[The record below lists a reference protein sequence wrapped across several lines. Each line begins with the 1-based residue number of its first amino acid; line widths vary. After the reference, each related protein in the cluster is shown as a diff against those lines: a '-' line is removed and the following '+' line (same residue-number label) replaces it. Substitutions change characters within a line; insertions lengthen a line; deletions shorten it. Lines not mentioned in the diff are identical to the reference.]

1 MSSQFLN
8 NFYTYQNA
16 VRRIGT
22 DEGCGGFAEE
32 KRDAGQ
38 DIADVIRTVS
48 NAESN
53 LSEVR
58 SVSNS
63 YNEILKMIM

>member
-1 MSSQFLN
+1 M
-8 NFYTYQNA
+8 
-16 VRRIGT
+16 RRIGT
-22 DEGCGGFAEE
+22 DEGCGGFVEE

-38 DIADVIRTVS
+38 DIADVVRTVS
-48 NAESN
+48 NAENN

>member
-16 VRRIGT
+16 MRRIGLE
-22 DEGCGGFAEE
+22 DASGSYNVE

-38 DIADVIRTVS
+38 DIADVVRTVS
-48 NAESN
+48 YAENN
-53 LSEVR
+53 LNEVR

>member
-16 VRRIGT
+16 MRRIGLE
-22 DEGCGGFAEE
+22 DNSGGFVEE

-38 DIADVIRTVS
+38 DIADVVRTVS
-48 NAESN
+48 HAERN
-53 LSEVR
+53 LHEVR

>member
-1 MSSQFLN
+1 MSGQFLN

-16 VRRIGT
+16 MRRIGLE
-22 DEGCGGFAEE
+22 DSSGGFAEE
-32 KRDAGQ
+32 RRDAGQ
-38 DIADVIRTVS
+38 DIADVVRTVS

-53 LSEVR
+53 LNEVR

>member
-1 MSSQFLN
+1 MSGQFLN

-16 VRRIGT
+16 MRRIGL
-22 DEGCGGFAEE
+22 ENSSGSFAE
-32 KRDAGQ
+32 KRRDAGQ
-38 DIADVIRTVS
+38 DIADVVRTVS

-53 LSEVR
+53 LNEVR